1 MRTVLL
7 LVTCITGITTACGQ
21 FVSKGTHDGVEVA
34 YRWRHPKGKLSEL
47 QLQLKNTTTVDK
59 RISLGIDLYYQ
70 GLTVETFEADTCLRG
85 GQRITGKLNGFYF
98 IPERLT
104 TQQIKDGGTDIEV
117 TRTAITDEPCR

>member
-1 MRTVLL
+1 MRIL
-7 LVTCITGITTACGQ
+7 LVVATFIAGTSAAYAQ
-21 FVSKGTHDGVEVA
+21 YASKGTHDGVEVA
-34 YRWRHPKGKLSEL
+34 YRWRHPKGKPSEL

-85 GQRITGKLNGFYF
+85 GQRITGRLNGFYF

-104 TQQIKDGGTDIEV
+104 TRQIKDGGAEVEV
-117 TRTAITDEPCR
+117 TRTVITDEPCR